1 MARLDASG
9 GRPGIARHAALAV
22 RLGLD
27 QAGVHGEALAA
38 DQAFRHAPAQ
48 DHVEQLTQQ
57 VALPKTAVAV
67 LGEGRVIRHGA
78 FQTQPAEPA
87 IGQVEVDLF
96 AQPTLRPN
104 AEAVADQ
111 QHPDQQ
117 FGIDRG
123 ATDGAVERRQ
133 MRSQAL
139 KLHEPVDRPQQMVRR
154 DMVLQRESIEQGRL
168 IDPPLAH
175 HHAASGL
182 NDQSE
187 SAPEARGN
195 CRLFQRYRWEAD
207 IVPTFNQ

>member
-1 MARLDASG
+1 M
-9 GRPGIARHAALAV
+9 
-22 RLGLD
+22 
-27 QAGVHGEALAA
+27 
-38 DQAFRHAPAQ
+38 
-48 DHVEQLTQQ
+48 
-57 VALPKTAVAV
+57 AV

-195 CRLFQRYRWEAD
+195 CRLFQRYRLIAAVQND
-207 IVPTFNQ
+207 NFGIVILGSSPSSSATVFCSACIPDWTLPISCAPAFS